1 MNIYLLLLW
10 LVPLVAFLSA
20 GVIVATDK
28 RVRHSQGRSISDRGL
43 IAVIGEQTNPW
54 TFAES
59 NDEATPR
66 IEPASM
72 YSIRA
77 PGGLSGGVMESKIK
91 FVRHPLHPM
100 LIVFPLGLLATAV
113 AFDIVALASGNYEW
127 FNISFLI
134 MGVGILGGLLA
145 ALPGLADWVA
155 IPKNTRAK
163 AIGLWHGGGNVV
175 VLILFAISWF
185 IRRERAEVPNTGA
198 LVLSFFALALSL
210 ITAWLGGELV
220 DRLGVGVDNGA
231 HLNAPSSLSGRPATA
246 EPVQPMRRA
255 S

>member
-1 MNIYLLLLW
+1 MNIYLLVLW
-10 LVPLVAFLSA
+10 LVSLAAFLSA
-20 GVIVATDK
+20 VLVVTTDK
-28 RVRHSQGRSISDRGL
+28 RVRHGQSRSISARGL

-54 TFAES
+54 TFAEVD
-59 NDEATPR
+59 DEATPR
-66 IEPASM
+66 MEPASI
-72 YSIRA
+72 YPIRA
-77 PGGLSGGVMESKIK
+77 PGDLSGGVMESRIK
-91 FVRHPLHPM
+91 FVGHPLHPI
-100 LIVFPLGLLATAV
+100 LIVFPLGLLAAAV
-113 AFDIVALASGNYEW
+113 AFDIAAWVSGDNGW
-127 FNISFLI
+127 FNISFLLI
-134 MGVGILGGLLA
+134 GAGILCGLLA

-175 VLILFAISWF
+175 VLLLFAISWL
-185 IRRERAEVPNTGA
+185 IRHGRAEVPNTGA
-198 LVLSFFALALSL
+198 LVLSFIAVVLAL

-231 HLNAPSSLSGRPATA
+231 HLNAPSSLSGRPAAA